1 MMQDLQYRYAQSPKL
16 RMLFSEVA
24 HQDLPNWSPH
34 DGVTDL
40 IVLPEMLDTTAKSK
54 EGKLLKPNLLS
65 LVIL

>member
-1 MMQDLQYRYAQSPKL
+1 
-16 RMLFSEVA
+16 MLFFEVA

-40 IVLPEMLDTTAKSK
+40 IVLPEMLDTTAKSR
-54 EGKLLKPNLLS
+54 EGKLLKPNLSS